1 MLELEQ
7 HDEVDPLC
15 PHCNTPLRNLWFR
28 ELSGL
33 AGRRY
38 AYFCPHCK
46 KVIGISHR
54 KGFWMG

>member
-15 PHCNTPLRNLWFR
+15 PHCEALLRTLWFR
-28 ELSGL
+28 ELSGV

-38 AYFCPHCK
+38 AYFCPRCR